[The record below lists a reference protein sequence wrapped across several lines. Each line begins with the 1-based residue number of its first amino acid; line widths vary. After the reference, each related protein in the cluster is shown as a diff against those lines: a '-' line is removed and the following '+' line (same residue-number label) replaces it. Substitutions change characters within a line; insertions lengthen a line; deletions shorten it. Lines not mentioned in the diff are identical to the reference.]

1 MSMEALALRGRGNAS
16 LKEAHPG
23 LEVRAEVAW
32 GGSLALISPLTQLHR
47 AGPGTAVLPLNVKA
61 AKRVI

>member
-1 MSMEALALRGRGNAS
+1 MQANPTLGAQQQEALALRGRGNAS

-32 GGSLALISPLTQLHR
+32 GGLWPSSLPSHSCTGQGQAQLYF
-47 AGPGTAVLPLNVKA
+47 L
-61 AKRVI
+61 